1 MKKVLILMFMV
12 VLVSGVFAQDD
23 TQESDRK
30 NAVVF
35 KPLILLVGAII
46 DVIDIAVEYQRA
58 FGEHFVLT
66 VMPEIALTAVGS
78 AVALE
83 MGAVF
88 FPLKFKR
95 YLHGFYLGVYPMI
108 LGNSTGAI
116 LWRISAKL
124 GFQWALP
131 SGFIIG
137 LGGGARI
144 DSWAGI
150 FPSVDFGIGFS
161 F

>member
-1 MKKVLILMFMV
+1 MFMV

-23 TQESDRK
+23 TQEPDRK
-30 NAVVF
+30 NGVVF
-35 KPLILLVGAII
+35 KPLILALGAII
-46 DVIDIAVEYQRA
+46 GAIDIAAEYQRA
-58 FGEHFVLT
+58 LGKHFVLT
-66 VMPEIALTAVGS
+66 VMPEFGLTPDGS
-78 AVALE
+78 IFGLE
-83 MGAVF
+83 VGAVL

>member
-95 YLHGFYLGVYPMI
+95 YLHGFYLGVYPKV
-108 LGNSTGAI
+108 LYSSGESA
-116 LWRISAKL
+116 WSAAAKL

-137 LGGGARI
+137 LGGGAYYASFI
-144 DSWAGI
+144 GVS
-150 FPSVDFGIGFS
+150 PLLDFGIGFS